1 MAKIDDVAKLANVSK
16 GTVSNVFSQ
25 KRPTSKEVK
34 ERVLRVSEQ
43 LNYVP
48 NHIARSLVTK
58 KTMAIGLTIPHGN
71 FFFSAFHTQ
80 FINGVILEA
89 SYYGYRVL
97 LDMIPLQKVQ
107 TPFLSSYPIDGAV
120 VMRPTTNDER
130 IHLMD
135 SENIP
140 FVTVGRVMNPTVLNA
155 YSVDNDNKEVSYH
168 ICKYLI
174 EKGHRNIMFLN
185 ANELMT
191 VSIDRKE
198 GFIKAMEDYHLP
210 VEEHM
215 IHHKPDLSSN
225 VYMDYGYEETM
236 VTLGEL
242 KKGVTAI
249 IADDDRTAFSA
260 LNAMK
265 DLNLKVPQDVSVF
278 VICGDLSMMIQSNPS
293 LTSMDL
299 QPSELGAQS
308 VRLLMKQL
316 GVLAADVQRNVI
328 IQSKIIERNSCSTLR
343 EAGEHDRPRY
353 PSFHGA
359 GHSDSIAH

>member
-1 MAKIDDVAKLANVSK
+1 MAKIDDVAKLAKVSK

-25 KRPTSKEVK
+25 KRPTSNDVK
-34 ERVLRVSEQ
+34 ERVLSVSKQ

-58 KTMAIGLTIPHGN
+58 KTMAIGLTIPHGS

-97 LDMIPLQKVQ
+97 LDMIPLQKVH

-120 VMRPTTNDER
+120 IMRPTTDDER
-130 IHLMD
+130 INLMYT
-135 SENIP
+135 EQIP
-140 FVTVGRVMNPTVLNA
+140 FVTVGRVMNSTVHNA
-155 YSVDNDNKEVSYH
+155 YCVDNDNYAIIYN

-174 EKGHRNIMFLN
+174 DKGHQNIMFLN

-191 VSIDRKE
+191 VSIGRKE
-198 GFIKAMEDYHLP
+198 GFIKAMEDHHLQ

-225 VYMDYGYEETM
+225 EYLEYGYEETM
-236 VTLGEL
+236 AILGEQ

-260 LNAMK
+260 LNAIK
-265 DLNLKVPQDVSVF
+265 DLNLRVPENVSIF
-278 VICGDLSMMIQSNPS
+278 VICGDLSMMVQSNPP

-308 VRLLMKQL
+308 VRLLMSQL
-316 GVLAADVQRNVI
+316 GVLQGDIPRNVI
-328 IQSKIIERNSCSTLR
+328 IQSKIIERNSCSTIGQAR
-343 EAGEHDRPRY
+343 
-353 PSFHGA
+353 
-359 GHSDSIAH
+359 

>member
-25 KRPTSKEVK
+25 KRPTSNEVK
-34 ERVLRVSEQ
+34 ERVMSVSRQ

-58 KTMAIGLTIPHGN
+58 RTMAIGLTIPHGS

-80 FINGVILEA
+80 FINGIILEA

-120 VMRPTTNDER
+120 VMSPTKDDER
-130 IHLMD
+130 INLMH
-135 SENIP
+135 SEQIP
-140 FVTVGRVMNPTVLNA
+140 FVTVGRVMNSNVTNA
-155 YSVDNDNKEVSYH
+155 YNVDNDNHTIIYR

-174 EKGHRNIMFLN
+174 DKGHQNLMFLN

-191 VSIDRKE
+191 VSIDRKA
-198 GFIKAMEDYHLP
+198 GFIKAMEDHHLV

-215 IHHKPDLSSN
+215 IHHKPDLSSSE
-225 VYMDYGYEETM
+225 YMDYGYEETINI
-236 VTLGEL
+236 LG
-242 KKGVTAI
+242 KQMKNVTAI
-249 IADDDRTAFSA
+249 IADDDRTAFCV
-260 LNAMK
+260 LNAIK
-265 DLNLKVPQDVSVF
+265 DLNLRVPEDVSIF
-278 VICGDLSMMIQSNPS
+278 VICGDLSMMVQSNPS

-308 VRLLMKQL
+308 VKLLMNQL
-316 GVLAADVQRNVI
+316 GVLQGDFPGNVI
-328 IQSKIIERNSCSTLR
+328 IESKIIERNSCST
-343 EAGEHDRPRY
+343 
-353 PSFHGA
+353 
-359 GHSDSIAH
+359 I